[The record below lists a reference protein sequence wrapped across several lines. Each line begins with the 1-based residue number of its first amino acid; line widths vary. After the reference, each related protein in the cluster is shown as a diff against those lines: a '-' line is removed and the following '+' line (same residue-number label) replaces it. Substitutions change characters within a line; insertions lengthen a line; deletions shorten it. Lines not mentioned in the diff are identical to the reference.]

1 MGQKLVLGV
10 KKILMQ
16 WIMVLHIFIL
26 HNKILFLSISL
37 IREKCNLKLNLLI
50 IFFLLGQGAVVMKK
64 EVEKS
69 YF

>member
-1 MGQKLVLGV
+1 MVLGV

-50 IFFLLGQGAVVMKK
+50 KYIFSSRARDSGN
-64 EVEKS
+64 EKRG
-69 YF
+69 